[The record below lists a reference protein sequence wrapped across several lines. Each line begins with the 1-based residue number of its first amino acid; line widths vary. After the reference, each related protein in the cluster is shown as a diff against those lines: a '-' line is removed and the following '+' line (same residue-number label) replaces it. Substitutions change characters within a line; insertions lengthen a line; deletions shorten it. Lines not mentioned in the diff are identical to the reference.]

1 MGRGL
6 GYKNLGLQAYGREYD
21 LLYPG
26 SDHELPS
33 VPVTFLIALTK
44 ILYEIKDSELEYSL
58 AWHRRC
64 GAKYEKTVTLLFK
77 VEAESQEP
85 IADFPL
91 LSLFKLTH
99 GMVTPQGE
107 SVSSGKPHWKHRH
120 AQHYASR

>member
-58 AWHRRC
+58 AGTEGVGQSTRR
-64 GAKYEKTVTLLFK
+64 
-77 VEAESQEP
+77 
-85 IADFPL
+85 
-91 LSLFKLTH
+91 LSHCF
-99 GMVTPQGE
+99 
-107 SVSSGKPHWKHRH
+107 
-120 AQHYASR
+120 SR